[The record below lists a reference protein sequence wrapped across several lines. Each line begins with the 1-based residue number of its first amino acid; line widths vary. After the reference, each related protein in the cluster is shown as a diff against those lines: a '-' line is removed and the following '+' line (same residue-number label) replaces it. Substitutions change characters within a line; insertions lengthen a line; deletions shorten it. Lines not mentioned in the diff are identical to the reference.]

1 MYVGLHD
8 GIAIVSGIDR
18 FEQLAN
24 LPFRVHLISK
34 LSDNRGGHISIN
46 IANYNRTLPNM
57 ELIIFK

>member
-8 GIAIVSGIDR
+8 GIAIVSGIDG

-24 LPFRVHLISK
+24 LPFRVHLIST

-46 IANYNRTLPNM
+46 MPNYNQT
-57 ELIIFK
+57 